1 VGSRTKV
8 KANAKRWSE
17 VVEET
22 PEDQAL
28 REAEKAAR
36 LRTQELKPPPPYRR
50 PKKPKPAGQTILCI
64 GDPHATPGP
73 EGRLPDNRRFEWL
86 GRAITDIQPDVVW
99 CAGDLFSFDSL
110 ERFSKPGSRAWFD
123 GSDFHRDCDAG
134 IDAMLRIKAQVDD
147 FNRGR
152 KKENRSEPERWILTL
167 GNHEARIDTLLYQTP
182 IGYRLTGLIS
192 MENLR
197 ATELGWE
204 TYPYLE
210 SVEVAGISFSHAKIS
225 GVMAKPIAG
234 IQHASS
240 LLAKTFKSSVVGH
253 SHLADHAIRTSGDG
267 KKMHG
272 LVVGC
277 YTEEEMSYAGEANKL
292 WWRGLVVLRGC
303 DGTGDMN
310 VEWLNMDRVKELYA

>member
-1 VGSRTKV
+1 M
-8 KANAKRWSE
+8 AAKKKTSQSAAEWAHA
-17 VVEET
+17 VEET
-22 PEDQAL
+22 PEDSAM

-36 LRTQELKPPPPYRR
+36 LRTQKLIAPPPYRR
-50 PKKPKPAGQTILCI
+50 LDPVKSKGKTILCI

-73 EGRLPDNRRFEWL
+73 NGTLPDNRRFDWL

-134 IDAMLRIKAQVDD
+134 IDAMLRIKSQVDD

-152 KKENRSEPERWILTL
+152 KKASRSEPERWVLTL

-192 MENLR
+192 MDNLR
-197 ATELGWE
+197 AEELGWE
-204 TYPYLE
+204 VHPYLQA
-210 SVEVAGISFSHAKIS
+210 VEVHGIHLAHAQIA
-225 GVMAKPIAG
+225 GVMGKPIAG
-234 IQHASS
+234 VHHAHS
-240 LLAKTFKSSVVGH
+240 LLAKTFRSTAVGH
-253 SHLADHAIRTSGDG
+253 SHLADHAIRTSGDR
-267 KKMHG
+267 KMHG

-277 YTEEEMSYAGEANKL
+277 YTEEQMSYAGEANKL
-292 WWRGLVVLRGC
+292 WWRGLVVLRDC

-310 VEWLNMDRVKELYA
+310 VEWISMPAVKARYG